1 MFDVTLTDNFQYHS
15 VIMKISLSEI
25 KGKMYK
31 LLIIVY
37 VVIEPMIDISEL
49 NTLLCSVVGV

>member
-1 MFDVTLTDNFQYHS
+1 
-15 VIMKISLSEI
+15 VILKISLSEI

>member
-1 MFDVTLTDNFQYHS
+1 
-15 VIMKISLSEI
+15 
-25 KGKMYK
+25 MYK

-49 NTLLCSVVGV
+49 NTLLCSVVGVWKRGTCKEQYKWSF